1 MNNSR
6 DPYEISDGKHVMLM
20 YEDEEHRAQATAYW
34 INRGL
39 EDGQICIYASV
50 YASDESH
57 LLGIEKL
64 SDRIKNYK
72 GNIVNKNL
80 QIINFKPYIESALS
94 GRLFPFEELKNNLEE
109 TIKDLRVE
117 GKKDKITVIADA
129 ACRLCEIKSFDK
141 SEMLEKW
148 WQDVHDEWIRNNYHI
163 TVICPHPQLVLMN
176 KLDSKSRIM
185 DSHDVLV
192 DLNNYD
198 LDSFVDTHVKG
209 HSMNILIVESDPD
222 LMTLYFEFFK
232 KRNINAVVTSKR
244 NECLSAIKEKDYD
257 IIILDMH
264 LTGNFKATDLAKEI
278 YQIKPAQRIVLTT
291 TNPLYRTST
300 GIKSFKVTSRDIL
313 VKPFRLSNLIDVIE
327 NKRDSWT

>member
-1 MNNSR
+1 MSNIR

-20 YEDEEHRAQATAYW
+20 YEDEEHRAQAAAYW

-50 YASDESH
+50 HALDQSH

-64 SDRIKNYK
+64 SDRIKHCK
-72 GNIVNKNL
+72 ENIDNENL
-80 QIINFKPYIESALS
+80 QIINFRPYVESALNGS
-94 GRLFPFEELKNNLEE
+94 LFPFEELKNNLEE
-109 TIKDLRVE
+109 TISDLIVK
-117 GKKDKITVIADA
+117 GKKGEITVFADA
-129 ACRLCEIKSFDK
+129 ACNLCEIKSFDN
-141 SEMLEKW
+141 SEILEKW
-148 WQDVHDEWIRNNYHI
+148 WQHVHNEWLRNNYHI

-185 DSHDVLV
+185 GSHDMLV

-198 LDSFVDTHVKG
+198 HSLVDTRVKEHG
-209 HSMNILIVESDPD
+209 MNILIVESDPD
-222 LMTLYFEFFK
+222 LMTLYTEFFT
-232 KRNINAVVTSKR
+232 KRNINAVVTSES

-264 LTGNFKATDLAKEI
+264 LTGNLKATDLAKEI
-278 YQIKPAQRIVLTT
+278 YQIRPTQRIVLTT

-300 GIKSFKVTSRDIL
+300 GITSFKVTSEDVL

-327 NKRDSWT
+327 NKRNF